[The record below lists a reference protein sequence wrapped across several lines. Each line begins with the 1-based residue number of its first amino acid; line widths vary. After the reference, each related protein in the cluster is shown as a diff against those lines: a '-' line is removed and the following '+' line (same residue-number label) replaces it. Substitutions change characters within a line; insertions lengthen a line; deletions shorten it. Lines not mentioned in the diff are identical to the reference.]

1 MTINNYYRHYLQQLQ
16 QINSLQEA
24 SVITEWVFEK
34 LAQVSR
40 LDIIKAPEALM
51 NVEKIKILDEALEQL
66 LQHYPVQYL
75 LGETIFYNLKLKVN
89 NAVLIPRPETEEL
102 VHWIINDLKETATE
116 KKYSMLEIGSG
127 SGCIAIALQ
136 KNLLGTTITA
146 IDISEVALAVA
157 IENSKINNATID
169 FLLADFL
176 DESEW
181 KKLPIV
187 DIIVSNPPYI
197 PEQEKNMLD
206 KNVTHFEPHTALFVP
221 DKSPQL
227 FYEKIA
233 GFAKSNLN
241 TNGIIYVETHEDFA
255 EKTAAVFSTV
265 FEEVILKKDLLG
277 KNRMVKAT
285 GFR

>member
-16 QINSLQEA
+16 HIYSLQEA
-24 SVITEWVFEK
+24 SVITEWVFDK
-34 LAQVSR
+34 LVQVSR
-40 LDIIKAPEALM
+40 LDIIKAPESIM
-51 NVEKIKILDEALEQL
+51 NTEKIKILDEALGKL

-75 LGETIFYNLKLKVN
+75 LGETVFYNLILKVN

-102 VHWIINDLKETATE
+102 VHWIINDLKKTAPD
-116 KKYSMLEIGSG
+116 KKYSILEIGCG

-136 KNLLGTTITA
+136 KNLPDTTITA
-146 IDISEVALAVA
+146 IEISETALTAA
-157 IENSKINNATID
+157 IKNSKINNAAIN
-169 FLLADFL
+169 FLQADFL
-176 DESEW
+176 DESTW
-181 KKLPIV
+181 DKLSKV

-197 PEQEKNMLD
+197 PVAEKNMLD

-221 DKSPQL
+221 DKSPLL

-233 GFAKSNLN
+233 NFAKTHLKKS
-241 TNGIIYVETHEDFA
+241 GIIYVETHEDFA
-255 EKTAAVFSTV
+255 AATAAIFSSI
-265 FEEVILKKDLLG
+265 FKEVILKKDLLG

>member
-1 MTINNYYRHYLQQLQ
+1 MTINNYYRHYLLQLQ
-16 QINSLQEA
+16 HIYSLQEA
-24 SVITEWVFEK
+24 SVITEWVFDK
-34 LAQVSR
+34 LVQVSR
-40 LDIIKAPEALM
+40 LDIIKAPESIM
-51 NVEKIKILDEALEQL
+51 NTEKIKILDEALGKL

-102 VHWIINDLKETATE
+102 VDWIINDLKKTAPD

-127 SGCIAIALQ
+127 SGCISIALQ
-136 KNLLGTTITA
+136 KNLPDTTITA
-146 IDISEVALAVA
+146 IDISEAALAVA
-157 IENSKINNATID
+157 IENSKINNASID
-169 FLLADFL
+169 FLLVDFL

-181 KKLPIV
+181 MKLPKV

-197 PEQEKNMLD
+197 PVAEKNMLD

-221 DKSPQL
+221 DKSPLL

-233 GFAKSNLN
+233 NFAKSNLKKS
-241 TNGIIYVETHEDFA
+241 GIIYVETHEDFA
-255 EKTAAVFSTV
+255 AATAAVFSTI
-265 FEEVILKKDLLG
+265 FKDVILKKDLLG

-285 GFR
+285 DFR

>member
-1 MTINNYYRHYLQQLQ
+1 MTINNYYRHYLLQLQ
-16 QINSLQEA
+16 HIYSLQEA
-24 SVITEWVFEK
+24 SVITEWVFDK
-34 LAQVSR
+34 LVQVSR
-40 LDIIKAPEALM
+40 LDIIKAPESIM
-51 NVEKIKILDEALEQL
+51 NTEKIKILDEALGKL

-75 LGETIFYNLKLKVN
+75 LGETVFYNLILKVN

-102 VHWIINDLKETATE
+102 VHWIINDLKETATD
-116 KKYSMLEIGSG
+116 KKYSILEIGCG

-136 KNLLGTTITA
+136 KNLPGTTITA

-157 IENSKINNATID
+157 IENSKINNASID
-169 FLLADFL
+169 FLLVDFL

-181 KKLPIV
+181 MKLPKV

-197 PEQEKNMLD
+197 PVAEKNMLD

-221 DKSPQL
+221 DKSPLL

-233 GFAKSNLN
+233 NFAKSNLKKS
-241 TNGIIYVETHEDFA
+241 GIIYVETHEDFA
-255 EKTAAVFSTV
+255 AATAAVFSTI
-265 FEEVILKKDLLG
+265 FKDVILKKDLLG

>member
-1 MTINNYYRHYLQQLQ
+1 MTINNYYRHYLLQLQ
-16 QINSLQEA
+16 HIYSLQEA
-24 SVITEWVFEK
+24 SVITEWVFDK
-34 LAQVSR
+34 LVQVSR
-40 LDIIKAPEALM
+40 LDIIKAPESIM
-51 NVEKIKILDEALEQL
+51 NTEKIKILDEALGKL

-75 LGETIFYNLKLKVN
+75 LGETVFYNLILKVN

-102 VHWIINDLKETATE
+102 VHWIINDLKETATD
-116 KKYSMLEIGSG
+116 KKYSILEIGCG

-136 KNLLGTTITA
+136 KNLPDTTITA

-157 IENSKINNATID
+157 IENSKINNASID
-169 FLLADFL
+169 FLLVDFL

-181 KKLPIV
+181 MKLPKV

-197 PEQEKNMLD
+197 PVAEKNMLD

-221 DKSPQL
+221 DKSPLL

-233 GFAKSNLN
+233 NFAKSNLKKS
-241 TNGIIYVETHEDFA
+241 GIIYVETHEDFA
-255 EKTAAVFSTV
+255 AATAAVFSTI
-265 FEEVILKKDLLG
+265 FKDVILKKDLLG

>member
-1 MTINNYYRHYLQQLQ
+1 MTINNYYRHYLLQLQ
-16 QINSLQEA
+16 HIYSLQEA
-24 SVITEWVFEK
+24 SVITEWVFDK
-34 LAQVSR
+34 LVQVSR
-40 LDIIKAPEALM
+40 LDIIKAPESIM
-51 NVEKIKILDEALEQL
+51 NTEKIKILDEALGKL

-75 LGETIFYNLKLKVN
+75 LGETVFYNLILKVN

-102 VHWIINDLKETATE
+102 VHWIINDLKETATD
-116 KKYSMLEIGSG
+116 KKYSILEIGCG

-136 KNLLGTTITA
+136 KNLPGTTITA

-157 IENSKINNATID
+157 IENSKINNASID
-169 FLLADFL
+169 FLLVDFL

-181 KKLPIV
+181 MKLPKV

-197 PEQEKNMLD
+197 PVAEKNMLD

-221 DKSPQL
+221 DKSPLL

-233 GFAKSNLN
+233 NFAKSNLKKS
-241 TNGIIYVETHEDFA
+241 GIIYVETHEDFA
-255 EKTAAVFSTV
+255 AATAAVFSTI
-265 FEEVILKKDLLG
+265 FKDVILKKDLLG

-285 GFR
+285 DFR

>member
-1 MTINNYYRHYLQQLQ
+1 MTINNYYRHYLLQLQ
-16 QINSLQEA
+16 HIYSLQEA
-24 SVITEWVFEK
+24 SVITEWVFDK
-34 LAQVSR
+34 LVQVSR
-40 LDIIKAPEALM
+40 LDIIKAPESIM
-51 NVEKIKILDEALEQL
+51 NTEKIKILDEALGKL

-75 LGETIFYNLKLKVN
+75 LGETVFYNLILKVN

-102 VHWIINDLKETATE
+102 VHWIINDLKETATD
-116 KKYSMLEIGSG
+116 KKYSMLEIGCG

-136 KNLLGTTITA
+136 KNLPGTTITA

-157 IENSKINNATID
+157 IENSKINNASID
-169 FLLADFL
+169 FLLVDFL

-181 KKLPIV
+181 MKLPKV

-197 PEQEKNMLD
+197 PVAEKNMLD

-221 DKSPQL
+221 DKSPLL

-233 GFAKSNLN
+233 NFAKSNLKKS
-241 TNGIIYVETHEDFA
+241 GIIYVETHEDFA
-255 EKTAAVFSTV
+255 AATAAVFSTI
-265 FEEVILKKDLLG
+265 FKDVILKKDLLG

-285 GFR
+285 DFR